1 MLTLCY
7 NTKPDQCKWKLRL
20 LVENKPCRGMRTLHL
35 NKRIQLR
42 IRRSVK
48 LTWPNPDKMFPDF
61 PHTIFFDRK
70 FTVLL
75 YRTFILCLLLF
86 YSVWAYFVSL
96 LCILNGSTHIVH
108 EYHIFILIFLAIFAN
123 ISDDLIFHIYLD
135 L

>member
-1 MLTLCY
+1 
-7 NTKPDQCKWKLRL
+7 
-20 LVENKPCRGMRTLHL
+20 
-35 NKRIQLR
+35 
-42 IRRSVK
+42 
-48 LTWPNPDKMFPDF
+48 MFPDF

-75 YRTFILCLLLF
+75 YRMFILCLLLF
-86 YSVWAYFVSL
+86 YSVSAYFVSL

-135 L
+135 F